1 MGIAGMVFPKRKLVT
16 IALTGIYGIGMVTAE
31 TIMQN
36 AGLPLYKR
44 CSELTTSE
52 IRTLR
57 RLVEGDKT
65 EGSGYQTE
73 GNLRRL
79 LEKNVKRLKDIRCF
93 RGIRHRVGL
102 PVRGQRTRT
111 NARTKRK
118 EKGGKFESKKKKKK
132 KEKIWEKKKKKKKKK
147 K

>member
-1 MGIAGMVFPKRKLVT
+1 
-16 IALTGIYGIGMVTAE
+16 MVTAE
-31 TIMQN
+31 TIMQD

-44 CSELTTSE
+44 CSKLTAPE

-57 RLVEGDKT
+57 RLVEGDGT

-73 GNLRRL
+73 GDLRRL

-118 EKGGKFESKKKKKK
+118 EKRRKFKSRKGET
-132 KEKIWEKKKKKKKKK
+132 
-147 K
+147 